1 MVGCCYSWTGKAVE
15 TITKSN
21 HWRLNMRNVLWHA
34 RQFSAFFLAIVG
46 ATLLI
51 KGNEVNTNLG
61 LYFIGAALC
70 ALGLTFLWSTR
81 SKE

>member
-1 MVGCCYSWTGKAVE
+1 MNT
-15 TITKSN
+15 
-21 HWRLNMRNVLWHA
+21 RNVLWHA

-46 ATLLI
+46 GLLLT
-51 KGNEVNTNLG
+51 KGDQWVRSDPSP
-61 LYFIGAALC
+61 YFLGAALS

>member
-1 MVGCCYSWTGKAVE
+1 M
-15 TITKSN
+15 
-21 HWRLNMRNVLWHA
+21 NMRNVLWHA

-46 ATLLI
+46 GLVVVKDNDWAR
-51 KGNEVNTNLG
+51 GNPWPTFLG
-61 LYFIGAALC
+61 VALC